1 MKYHRSH
8 HAKNVT
14 LRRNLGL
21 FEATCAGVGII
32 VGAGI
37 YALIGAAAGLAGN
50 MVWLSFLISAIVA
63 ACTGLAYAELS
74 SLFPKSDGEF
84 SYTLN
89 AFSSK
94 ALAFV
99 IGYLVILS
107 GVVGAAAVAMGFAGY
122 LSQFVPVS
130 LLILSILCILLFS
143 FVNFWGIEQS
153 SRLNVLF
160 TIFEVGALVVI
171 VLLSFGYFGSVDY
184 TVTTPAGLTGVFSA
198 AALIFFAYTGFE
210 SVVKLSEETKNARK
224 TIPRAL
230 VLSVIITMILYM
242 LVGISAV
249 SVVGWDVLSSSKAPL
264 ALVAQTLMGGIAGII
279 LSIVALFST
288 GNTVL
293 ILLVTT
299 SRMLYGFGKDFKKL
313 RILSKVHLTRRT
325 PFIAVFLTGL
335 VSALVVLLGKRIDFI
350 ANVSNVILF
359 LTFFVV
365 NISVIAL
372 RFNKKSSRVKNA
384 FRIPFSIFRVPV
396 LSVFGALFCIFMLFN
411 VALVEALVG
420 IGLGVLG
427 FGVYWIV
434 KK

>member
-1 MKYHRSH
+1 MKHLLKHHRSH

-21 FEATCAGVGII
+21 FRATCAGVGII

-84 SYTLN
+84 SYTLK

-107 GVVGAAAVAMGFAGY
+107 GVVGAAAVALGFAGY
-122 LSQFVPVS
+122 LSQFVPLS
-130 LLILSILCILLFS
+130 LLILAVLCILIFS
-143 FVNFWGIEQS
+143 LVNFWGIEQS
-153 SRLNVLF
+153 SRLNVVF
-160 TIFEVGALVVI
+160 TFFEVGALVII
-171 VLLSFGYFGSVDY
+171 VLLSLGYFGSVDY
-184 TVTTPAGLTGVFSA
+184 TVTSSAGLTGVFSA

-230 VLSVIITMILYM
+230 VLSVVITMILYM

-249 SVVGWDVLSSSKAPL
+249 SVVGWDVLAVSKAPL
-264 ALVAQTLMGGIAGII
+264 ALVAQTLMNGIAGII

-313 RILSKVHLTRRT
+313 KILSRIHVTRRT
-325 PFIAVFLTGL
+325 PFVAVLLTGL
-335 VSALVVLLGKRIDFI
+335 VSALFVLLGKNINFI
-350 ANVSNVILF
+350 AILF

-372 RFNKKSSRVKNA
+372 RFNKKSSRVKNT

-396 LSVFGALFCIFMLFN
+396 LSVLGALFCIFMLFN
-411 VALVEALVG
+411 VAVIEAL
-420 IGLGVLG
+420 IG
-427 FGVYWIV
+427 FGLTIFGFGLYWIV